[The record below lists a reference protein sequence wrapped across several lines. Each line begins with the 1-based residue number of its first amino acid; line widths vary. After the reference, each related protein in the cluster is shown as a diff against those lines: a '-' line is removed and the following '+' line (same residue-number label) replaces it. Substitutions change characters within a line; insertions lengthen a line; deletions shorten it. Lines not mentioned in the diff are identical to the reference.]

1 MHLKELA
8 SVQHVS
14 SFQATVSVV
23 AGALADLEVSSQS
36 EAGRQGSLIPKM
48 KLNLWS
54 QGSDPWQG
62 DVSVDFRAL
71 HFVRVFCAL
80 AILLLADHQHSCVIS
95 IKDRLGQLTWQ
106 LKRLPSRRMWKC
118 SRLHAFPM
126 RIWLRRTDAFSFC
139 ACSQCHGKLKYLT
152 FYFLGYANNTCLISL
167 RRFTY
172 TLLTLSLASATEM
185 WCRITRFNRLWND
198 SHQT

>member
-1 MHLKELA
+1 MRRRVVFRLTLGIVSTLLERKAPTRLNKKHKPQLRNIPATDNKYLQGGYVLILYIYNIDHAQTHIHKTWIYAFRIWTQIRSRPHFLA
-8 SVQHVS
+8 
-14 SFQATVSVV
+14 F
-23 AGALADLEVSSQS
+23 L
-36 EAGRQGSLIPKM
+36 
-48 KLNLWS
+48 
-54 QGSDPWQG
+54 
-62 DVSVDFRAL
+62 
-71 HFVRVFCAL
+71 
-80 AILLLADHQHSCVIS
+80 VI
-95 IKDRLGQLTWQ
+95 IT
-106 LKRLPSRRMWKC
+106 
-118 SRLHAFPM
+118 FPL

-139 ACSQCHGKLKYLT
+139 ACSQCHGKLTYLT